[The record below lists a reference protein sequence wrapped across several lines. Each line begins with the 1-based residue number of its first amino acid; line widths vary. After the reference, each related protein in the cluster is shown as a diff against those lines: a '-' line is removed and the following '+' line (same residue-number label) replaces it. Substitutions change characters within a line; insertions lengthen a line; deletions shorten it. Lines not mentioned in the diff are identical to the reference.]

1 MGLPLLESEI
11 PPEIPEPVRSELRTE
26 HRALLALRTYFTAWL
41 LLGFNVL
48 YAIADFFVSPSHL
61 VVLYSAKA
69 VQVLVVVVL
78 LRWLRKHSNDPAI
91 VLVAVLTTASVYVL
105 VTVQSTTIGDP
116 LTVPLT
122 CVLVGLISAT
132 VMPWGTAAQMC
143 TQVVAALCVAANL
156 LWVGEEAASFGYQHI
171 AIVGGLMAPVFL
183 AYRFDIDRVSLWRAT
198 WAVRDSERRFREL
211 VETNKGLLYSI
222 DLDGRILY
230 ISPRIED
237 YGYRA
242 RDVLGSS
249 MMQLTHPDDLPAMAE
264 ALSDALRG
272 DSRSIEFRMRDAAG
286 EYRWFRTFGTTVV
299 RADGQK
305 VLNGTMTDITEQR
318 RAEEH
323 KAALLAVSEELAGS
337 LDLETILARVHER
350 LTVLIPCDVAMS
362 FRWDSGRGVY
372 RAIAEHGTRNRHDQL
387 MNVEVPDG
395 LPLVHRLSEVDVLI
409 VNDMEA
415 QTWFPRE
422 LADYFGVTS
431 WMATALEVRGS
442 DVLGAAFVFNSA
454 NRSGRKF
461 DEDQAEMFQG
471 IARQLSLAM
480 EAAQLYRREKDNAE
494 VAAALSVFGEALI
507 AAGAS
512 EELLEILCRATS
524 EALGCDATTAFLLDE
539 DAEALV
545 PAAASGIRSE
555 EWEVLKLMR
564 YPLPVVKALTETLEK
579 NDLLEVVP
587 SDSAASL
594 PRVAAQQLVTAGITR
609 ILFAPLRRG
618 DRIVGLLGI
627 ANRGRDLAFTSEQR
641 QIARGIARLVPLSL
655 ATATLVEEVGRANE
669 VKSHFVATLSHEL
682 RNLVAALRGYTF
694 FLRSGGRLGEQDANA
709 VRLAEAC
716 ARELG
721 ELVNATLDL
730 SRFEARRVPLDL
742 QEVGLARLLDEMAR
756 EVQPLADAKGI
767 EIAADL
773 GDGNLGTIRTDPMK
787 LRMALRNLLSNAVKF
802 TERGGVRLEA
812 ERNGNGVDLLV
823 RDSGVGIAAEFLA
836 TIFEPFEQAHGTES
850 RRKGGAGL
858 GLYLVRRLVTIL
870 GGTVTVESEIGGG
883 STFRIRLPLDAE
895 SATKEETAAG
905 GDGRILVAAG
915 RAGRSFLPQPS
926 S

>member
-1 MGLPLLESEI
+1 MRLPLLESEI
-11 PPEIPEPVRSELRTE
+11 PSEIPEPVRSDLRTE
-26 HRALLALRTYFTAWL
+26 HRAQLALRTLFTAWL

-78 LRWLRKHSNDPAI
+78 LRWLRKQSSDSAI
-91 VLVAVLTTASVYVL
+91 TLAAVLTTTSVYVL
-105 VTVQSTTIGDP
+105 VTIQSTAIGDP

-132 VMPWGTAAQMC
+132 AMPWGTAAQIC
-143 TQVVAALCVAANL
+143 TQFVAALCVAANL
-156 LWVGEEAASFGYQHI
+156 AWVGDSVASFGYEHI
-171 AIVGGLMAPVFL
+171 AIVGGLLAPVFL
-183 AYRFDIDRVSLWRAT
+183 ARRFDNDRRSLWRAS

-222 DLDGRILY
+222 DLEGRILY

-237 YGYRA
+237 YGYRPE
-242 RDVLGSS
+242 DVLGSS
-249 MMQLTHPDDLPAMAE
+249 LMQFTHPDDVLAMAD
-264 ALSDALRG
+264 ALSHAVRG
-272 DSRSIEFRMRDAAG
+272 DSRPVEYRMRDAHG

-299 RADGQK
+299 RADGEK

-323 KAALLAVSEELAGS
+323 KAALLAVSEDLAGS
-337 LDLETILARVHER
+337 LDLDSILSRVHER

-362 FRWDSGRGVY
+362 FRWDADSGVY
-372 RAIAEHGTRNRHDQL
+372 RAIAEHGTRSRHDQL
-387 MNVEVPDG
+387 MKVEVPDDV
-395 LPLVHRLSEVDVLI
+395 PLVRRLSEIDVLI
-409 VNDMEA
+409 VNDMA
-415 QTWFPRE
+415 TQKWVPKE
-422 LADYFGVTS
+422 LLEYFGVTS

-442 DVLGAAFVFNSA
+442 DVLGAAFAFN
-454 NRSGRKF
+454 RGDRKF
-461 DEDQAEMFQG
+461 DESQAELFQG

-480 EAAQLYRREKDNAE
+480 EAAQLYRRQKVNAE

-512 EELLEILCRATS
+512 EQLLEILCQATN

-539 DAEALV
+539 EEETLV

-555 EWEVLKLMR
+555 DWEVLKLMR
-564 YPLPVVKALTETLEK
+564 YPLPVVKMLTEALER
-579 NDLLEVVP
+579 DGLMEVSP
-587 SDSAASL
+587 SDSAAAL
-594 PRVAAQQLVTAGITR
+594 PRAAAQQLTGAGINR
-609 ILFAPLRRG
+609 ILFAPLRQG
-618 DRIVGLLGI
+618 DRIVGVLGT
-627 ANRGRDLAFTSEQR
+627 AYRGRDLAFTNEQR

-716 ARELG
+716 AKELG

-730 SRFEARRVPLDL
+730 SRFEAKRVPLDL

-756 EVQPLADAKGI
+756 EVRPLADAKGI
-767 EIAADL
+767 EVTAD
-773 GDGNLGTIRTDPMK
+773 GVDTNLGTIRTDPMK
-787 LRMALRNLLSNAVKF
+787 LRMALRNLLTNAVKF
-802 TERGGVRLEA
+802 TEQGGVRLEA
-812 ERNGNGVDLLV
+812 GLDGDEVQLRV
-823 RDSGVGIAAEFLA
+823 RDSGVGIPAESLAA
-836 TIFEPFEQAHGTES
+836 IFEPFEQAHGTES

-870 GGTVTVESEIGGG
+870 GGSVAVESKVGSG
-883 STFRIRLPLDAE
+883 STFLIRLPVDAGA
-895 SATKEETAAG
+895 ATRDEPATGAHH
-905 GDGRILVAAG
+905 RIPRSTG
-915 RAGRSFLPQPS
+915 RADTSRLLHPPS
-926 S
+926 